1 MFLVKYLFI
10 FMIFIFSYE
19 LSAKDIQEW
28 VTPTFKTDKGIAKSF
43 VLTRKYTY
51 VEYSYNDFY
60 TTNID
65 KRIYYKT
72 PEDIVKA
79 RFKAMQLLNYS
90 WWLDCLDKPSLK
102 IALDKYKEEGMTK
115 KYWITNWKQQF
126 VNSKIKLIKK
136 IEIDGYVIITYK
148 VFSQSNVDLTNGFE
162 LPIVLK
168 NEGKEKGWKVTLDF
182 RENPIVMF
190 SPWVSGKNKEVIET
204 TYF

>member
-28 VTPTFKTDKGIAKSF
+28 VTPTFKTDKGITKNFA
-43 VLTRKYTY
+43 LIRKYTY

-65 KRIYYKT
+65 KRIHYKT

-79 RFKAMQLLNYS
+79 RFTAMRSLNYS

-102 IALDKYKEEGMTK
+102 VALDKYKEEGMTK

-148 VFSQSNVDLTNGFE
+148 VFSQSNIDLTNGFE

-168 NEGKEKGWKVTLDF
+168 NEGNEKGWKVTLDF
-182 RENPIVMF
+182 IKNPIVMF